1 MRILIVEDDTNLA
14 YQAVATLEA
23 EGHEVFGPALN
34 SDEAFQWASSE
45 SLDLAVVAVEF
56 GGQHGGTKLARELH
70 ARYGVLAIFVS
81 TANSVAQEHQGT
93 ALGLLRKPFEQA
105 DLVDSVLVAQCLLN
119 GGWPPPP
126 PVPRPMEIFHHEGM

>member
-1 MRILIVEDDTNLA
+1 MRILIVEDDTDLA
-14 YQAVATLEA
+14 YRAVATLEA

-34 SDEAFQWASSE
+34 SDEAFQWATSE
-45 SLDLAVVAVEF
+45 RLDLAVVSVEF
-56 GGQHGGTKLARELH
+56 GGHKGGIKVAHELH
-70 ARYGVLAIFVS
+70 SRYGVLAIFVS
-81 TANSVAQEHQGT
+81 TANNVAQEHQGT

>member
-1 MRILIVEDDTNLA
+1 MRILIVEDDTDMA
-14 YQAVATLEA
+14 YRAVATLEA

-34 SDEAFQWASSE
+34 SDEAFQWATSE
-45 SLDLAVVAVEF
+45 SLDLAVVSVEF
-56 GGQHGGTKLARELH
+56 GGQQGGLNLAHELH
-70 ARYGVLAIFVS
+70 RRYGVLAVFVS
-81 TANSVAQEHQGT
+81 TANSVAQEHQGV

-105 DLVDSVLVAQCLLN
+105 DLADSVLVAQCLLN

>member
-1 MRILIVEDDTNLA
+1 MRILIVEDDTDLA
-14 YQAVATLEA
+14 YRAVATLEA
-23 EGHEVFGPALN
+23 EGHDVFGPALN
-34 SDEAFQWASSE
+34 SAEAFQWASSE
-45 SLDLAVVAVEF
+45 NLDLAVVAVEF
-56 GGQHGGTKLARELH
+56 GGDNGGITLARELH
-70 ARYGVLAIFVS
+70 SRYGVLAVFVS
-81 TANSVAQEHQGT
+81 TANSVALEHQKT